1 MEWTR
6 ADLLYQDLGLDGTK
20 INKSNFLLPTLGPKL
35 HTISQ
40 DVHNGRGFAVIRG
53 LEPANFC
60 VEDLTMIYMG
70 ISSHIADTIG
80 RQDRN
85 GNALGQSAYFPRA

>member
-1 MEWTR
+1 MKRTR
-6 ADLLYQDLGLDGTK
+6 ANFLHSDLGLDGTK
-20 INKSNFLLPTLGPKL
+20 ITKSNFLLPTLGPKL

-40 DVHNGRGFAVIRG
+40 EVHHGRGFAVIRG

-60 VEDLTMIYMG
+60 VEDLTMIYLG
-70 ISSHIADTIG
+70 IASHVADRIG

-85 GNALGQSAYFPRA
+85 GNALG